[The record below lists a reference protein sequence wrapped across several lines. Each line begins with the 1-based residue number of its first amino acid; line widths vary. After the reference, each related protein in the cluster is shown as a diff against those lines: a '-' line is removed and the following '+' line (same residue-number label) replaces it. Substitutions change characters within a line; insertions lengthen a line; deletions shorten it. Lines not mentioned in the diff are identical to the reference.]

1 MSYASEA
8 NKRYWKRIE
17 CEFLGIPVPDWAKL
31 RRRGRRAKCANP
43 EELVQCKKEYQHSY
57 YLSHR
62 GANVKRPFKDRTK
75 LRRLTAEERE
85 DRKRK
90 QLAKLFAW
98 RKNNPERYKEARNRS
113 RRNRWATDSAWRE
126 KQLAYG
132 RDYRRRRRKTDP
144 EFAERARIRARKWWE
159 RVKADPVKYAEYLRN
174 KREKYQR
181 RKKSSNHD
189 RSKQ

>member
-43 EELVQCKKEYQHSY
+43 EELAQCKKEYQHSY

-62 GANVKRPFKDRTK
+62 GANVKRPRKDRTK
-75 LRRLTAEERE
+75 PRKLTAEERE

-90 QLAKLFAW
+90 QLARLIAW
-98 RKNNPERYKEARNRS
+98 RKNNPERYKEAMRRHK
-113 RRNRWATDSAWRE
+113 RNRWATDSAWRE

-132 RDYRRRRRKTDP
+132 RDYRRRRRETDP
-144 EFAERARIRARKWWE
+144 EFAKKSAIRSRKWWE
-159 RVKADPVKYAEYLRN
+159 RVKADPAKYAEYLSN
-174 KREKYQR
+174 KREKYR
-181 RKKSSNHD
+181 SRKNA
-189 RSKQ
+189 SK